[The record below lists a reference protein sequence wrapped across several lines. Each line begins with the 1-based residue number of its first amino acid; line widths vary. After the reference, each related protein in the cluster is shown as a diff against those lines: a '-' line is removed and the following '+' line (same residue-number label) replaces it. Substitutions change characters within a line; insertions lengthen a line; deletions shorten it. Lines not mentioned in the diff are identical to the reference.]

1 MTTPEMLPLVQRW
14 LFPTLWAVWAFY
26 WWLTSR
32 DVKETARR
40 EPWGSRALHLGP
52 MLLAALLLASPGYG
66 VPGLSARVVP
76 WAPWLYWLGVGLTCA
91 GLLFAVWARR
101 TIGRNWSAIVT
112 LKKDHELVTTGPYAL
127 VRHPIYT
134 GLLLGFLGWAVAV
147 DRWRGPLAVAIVF
160 VALLRKYRLEERWMH
175 ERFGSA
181 YDAYRAR
188 VKALVPLLF

>member
-1 MTTPEMLPLVQRW
+1 MTPELDALLHRC
-14 LFPTLWAVWAFY
+14 LFPALWIGWAIY
-26 WWLTSR
+26 WSLASR
-32 DVKETARR
+32 DVKETTRR
-40 EPWGSRALHLGP
+40 EPVMSRMLHLGP
-52 MLLAALLLASPGYG
+52 MMLAAAMLASPGLG

-76 WAPWLYWLGVGLTCA
+76 WAPWLFWLGAAITCGGIA
-91 GLLFAVWARR
+91 FAIQARR

-160 VALLRKYRLEERWMH
+160 LAVLRKYRLEERWMR
-175 ERFGSA
+175 ERFGVA

-188 VKALVPLLF
+188 VKALVPFVF